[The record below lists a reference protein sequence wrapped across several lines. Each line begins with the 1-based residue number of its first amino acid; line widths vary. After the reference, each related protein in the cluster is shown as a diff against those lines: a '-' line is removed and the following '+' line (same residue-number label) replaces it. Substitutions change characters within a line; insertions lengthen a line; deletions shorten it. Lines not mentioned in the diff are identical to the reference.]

1 MELLPPHSIHHP
13 EPPHDPAHRRQA
25 IHDTL
30 DRLVQRLTD
39 AGSASAPSEAGPCGR
54 PDPTP

>member
-1 MELLPPHSIHHP
+1 MEEPPPHSIHHP
-13 EPPHDPAHRRQA
+13 EPPYDPARRRQA

-30 DRLVQRLTD
+30 DRLVEHLTD
-39 AGSASAPSEAGPCGR
+39 AGSASATSEADPCGR